1 MQHIALNTSD
11 IISAVRQ
18 PSQILDV
25 RIVLCS
31 ALQITNMKE
40 RGLQFMTIPDTYYD
54 QLREKLKDAKITV
67 KEDLDVV
74 IIYTTCQLVLPGI
87 LSL

>member
-1 MQHIALNTSD
+1 
-11 IISAVRQ
+11 
-18 PSQILDV
+18 
-25 RIVLCS
+25 
-31 ALQITNMKE
+31 MKA

-74 IIYTTCQLVLPGI
+74 IIYAPCLPAN
-87 LSL
+87 LFHLE

>member
-1 MQHIALNTSD
+1 MDCQCTYMCVYVCAI
-11 IISAVRQ
+11 
-18 PSQILDV
+18 
-25 RIVLCS
+25 S
-31 ALQITNMKE
+31 ALQITNMKA

-74 IIYTTCQLVLPGI
+74 IIYAPCLPAN
-87 LSL
+87 LFHLE